1 MRQHNIEINW
11 RVRGI
16 RTPKVLKGH
25 DDHVITCLQF
35 SNNRIV
41 SGSDDNTLKVS
52 KQFWRTTRVQKFNHT
67 SPCLFLY
74 KPTWLLIPCEG
85 QGWTNLPNFEQFP
98 GNFFK
103 VRFSV
108 KRLIN
113 NLQNK
118 GFSKFPALWAAGAVR
133 PTIYEM

>member
-52 KQFWRTTRVQKFNHT
+52 KQF
-67 SPCLFLY
+67 
-74 KPTWLLIPCEG
+74 
-85 QGWTNLPNFEQFP
+85 
-98 GNFFK
+98 
-103 VRFSV
+103 
-108 KRLIN
+108 
-113 NLQNK
+113 
-118 GFSKFPALWAAGAVR
+118 
-133 PTIYEM
+133 